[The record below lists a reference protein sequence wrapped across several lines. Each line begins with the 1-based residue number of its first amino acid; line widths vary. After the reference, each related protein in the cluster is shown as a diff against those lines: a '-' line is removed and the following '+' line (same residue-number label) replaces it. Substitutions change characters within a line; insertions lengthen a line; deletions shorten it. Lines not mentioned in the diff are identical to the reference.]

1 MSFLLNNG
9 SECKDVINGLMCR
22 MEPCLSPR
30 SKKSPLKLSREIHMK
45 DCSIE
50 LGEGVAHHDHSVV
63 A

>member
-1 MSFLLNNG
+1 
-9 SECKDVINGLMCR
+9 VINGLMCR

-30 SKKSPLKLSREIHMK
+30 SKKSPLKLSRELHMK

-50 LGEGVAHHDHSVV
+50 LGEGVAHHDHSIV